1 MTTDLKKTTAAGN
14 LIPLNDSDY
23 LKLSSFI
30 RKNFGINLTEAK
42 RTLLESRLQK
52 RLRLSGIKSFKE
64 YIKNV
69 CEGHH
74 HAELINMVNVVTTNK
89 TDFFR
94 EKSHYD
100 YLLSRILPE
109 HAATNTKTELNIW
122 SAASSTGE
130 EAYTTAI
137 VLEEFN
143 RLTNNYLKYSVDAS
157 DISTEVLGK
166 GIQAVYTEND
176 ITIIPNEMKQRYF
189 LRSKE
194 AGNDKVRVVKKLREK
209 VKFFR
214 FNLMSNAYPS
224 REKYDIIFC
233 RNVLIYF
240 DRATQEQVI
249 LKLCE
254 SLKTGGY
261 LFLGHSESIIGLN
274 VPLKQ
279 VIHTGYKKTI

>member
-1 MTTDLKKTTAAGN
+1 MTTDLKKTATSGN
-14 LIPLNDSDY
+14 LIPLNDNDY
-23 LKLSSFI
+23 YKLSSFI
-30 RKNFGINLTEAK
+30 RTNFGINLTEAK

-52 RLRLSGIKSFKE
+52 RLRLSGITSFKE
-64 YIKNV
+64 YIKKV

-74 HAELINMVNVVTTNK
+74 HAELINMINVVTTNK

-94 EKSHYD
+94 EKTHYD
-100 YLLSRILPE
+100 YVLSKILPE
-109 HAATNTKTELNIW
+109 HAALPAKKELNIW

-130 EAYTTAI
+130 EAYTMAMVI
-137 VLEEFN
+137 EEFN
-143 RLTNNYLKYSVDAS
+143 RLTNNYLKYTIDAS
-157 DISTEVLGK
+157 DISTEVLKK
-166 GIQAVYTEND
+166 GIQAVYRESD
-176 ITIIPNEMKQRYF
+176 IAAIANGMKQSYF

-194 AGNDKVRVVKKLREK
+194 AGSDKVRVVKKLREK

-214 FNLMSNAYPS
+214 FNLMSNAYPT

-240 DRATQEQVI
+240 DRTTQEQVI
-249 LKLCE
+249 QKLCE

-279 VIHTGYKKTI
+279 LIHTGYKKIS